1 MKYAVLK
8 LLTFQQFL
16 ASFYVFCKVE
26 LNQNITFA
34 SLHLIY
40 VWCIWRWR
48 RVCYLILNTHIE
60 TGSNLQNFIFC
71 CTRLYIFQTIGI
83 LLSYNAIY
91 FESQTILEIILP
103 SKNLDNI
110 PLLIETWYVV
120 KIRKPNA
127 NIKHH
132 LYVRWFADSSSLSH
146 WHADRSSLAK
156 VTLQISF

>member
-1 MKYAVLK
+1 MKYALLK
-8 LLTFQQFL
+8 LLIFQQYL

-60 TGSNLQNFIFC
+60 TGSNPQNFIFC
-71 CTRLYIFQTIGI
+71 STCLYIFRT
-83 LLSYNAIY
+83 
-91 FESQTILEIILP
+91 TILEIILP

>member
-1 MKYAVLK
+1 MSFARLNLIKT
-8 LLTFQQFL
+8 LL
-16 ASFYVFCKVE
+16 
-26 LNQNITFA
+26 
-34 SLHLIY
+34 LHLYIWYTFDVFEDGGEY
-40 VWCIWRWR
+40 VILS
-48 RVCYLILNTHIE
+48 LILILKQVQTLKI
-60 TGSNLQNFIFC
+60 
-71 CTRLYIFQTIGI
+71 LYSVVTPIHK
-83 LLSYNAIY
+83 
-91 FESQTILEIILP
+91 TILEIILP